1 MVQSLTAKTLKFHI
15 TNFLRHL
22 RIEKNVSRFT
32 LSAYQLDLG
41 QLLQFTE
48 EHDLHEITRKSLRS
62 FLASLSKKG
71 LKASS
76 VNRKL
81 TSLRSFFK
89 YLCSQEVLDSNPA
102 ATLLYLKK
110 EKKLPSFFQYEVILK
125 ALSFPDTNTVDG
137 LRDRVILEVFYS
149 TGIRLRELVG
159 MNLEDVDLTNEVLR
173 VTGKGSKDRLVPF
186 GKSIVKIIKEYIEE
200 RAQFTQSLNLST
212 EAFFLNKKG
221 KRISPG
227 QVQYRVKKYLLAAS
241 DKQEAYPHML
251 RHSFATHLLDE
262 GADLISVK
270 ELLGHSSLSTTQIYT
285 HLTTERLKKVYKQAH
300 PRAQK

>member
-1 MVQSLTAKTLKFHI
+1 MQSLSAKTLQFHI
-15 TNFLRHL
+15 INFLRHL
-22 RIEKNVSRFT
+22 RMERYVSRFT
-32 LSAYQLDLG
+32 LMAYQLDLG
-41 QLLQFTE
+41 QLLKFVE
-48 EHDLHEITRKSLRS
+48 EQYFHEITRKSLRS
-62 FLASLSKKG
+62 FLASLSKRG

-76 VNRKL
+76 INRKL

-89 YLCSQEVLDSNPA
+89 YLCSREILDANPA

-125 ALSFPDTNTVDG
+125 ALSFPDTNNIEG
-137 LRDRVILEVFYS
+137 LRDRVILEIFYS

-159 MNLEDVDLTNEVLR
+159 INLEDVDLTHELLK
-173 VTGKGSKDRLVPF
+173 VTGKGSKERLVPL
-186 GKSIVKIIKEYIEE
+186 GKSIIRIIKEYIEA
-200 RAQFTQSLNLST
+200 RAQYIHSLDLMT

-221 KRISPG
+221 ERISPG
-227 QVQYRVKKYLLAAS
+227 QVQYRVKKYLLLAS

-262 GADLISVK
+262 GADLIAVK
-270 ELLGHSSLSTTQIYT
+270 ELLGHSSLSTTQVYT

>member
-1 MVQSLTAKTLKFHI
+1 MVQSLKAKTLQFHS

-22 RIEKNVSRFT
+22 RVEKNASKFT
-32 LSAYQLDLG
+32 LSAYQLDLE

-48 EHDLHEITRKSLRS
+48 KYDLQEITRKSLRS
-62 FLASLSKKG
+62 FLASLSEKG
-71 LKASS
+71 LKAASI
-76 VNRKL
+76 NRKL
-81 TSLRSFFK
+81 TSIRSFYK

-110 EKKLPSFFQYEVILK
+110 EKKLPSYFRYEVILK
-125 ALSFPDTNTVDG
+125 ALGLPDTSTFEG
-137 LRDRVILEVFYS
+137 LRDRVILEIFYS

-159 MNLEDVDLTNEVLR
+159 IDLEDVDLTDDVLR
-173 VTGKGSKDRLVPF
+173 VTGKGSKERVVPL
-186 GKSIVKIIKEYIEE
+186 GKSITKIIKKYIEA
-200 RAQFTQSLNLST
+200 RTHFTRSLVFST

-270 ELLGHSSLSTTQIYT
+270 ELLGHSSLSSTQVYT
-285 HLTTERLKKVYKQAH
+285 HLTTERLKKIYKQAH

>member
-1 MVQSLTAKTLKFHI
+1 MMQSLSAKTLQFHI
-15 TNFLRHL
+15 INFLRHL
-22 RIEKNVSRFT
+22 RLEKNASRFT
-32 LSAYQLDLG
+32 LSAYQLDLE

-48 EHDLHEITRKSLRS
+48 EHGLHEITRKSLRS

-76 VNRKL
+76 INRKL

-89 YLCSQEVLDSNPA
+89 YLCSQETLDSNPA

-110 EKKLPSFFQYEVILK
+110 EKKLPSFFQFEVILK
-125 ALSFPDTNTVDG
+125 ALSFPDTKNIEG
-137 LRDRVILEVFYS
+137 LRDRVILEIFYS

-159 MNLEDVDLTNEVLR
+159 INLEDVDLTNELLR
-173 VTGKGSKDRLVPF
+173 VTGKGSKERLVPL
-186 GKSIVKIIKEYIEE
+186 GKSIIKIIKEYIEE
-200 RAQFTQSLNLST
+200 RAQYINSQDLST
-212 EAFFLNKKG
+212 AAFFLNKKG
-221 KRISPG
+221 ERISPG
-227 QVQYRVKKYLLAAS
+227 QVQYRVKKYLLLAS

-270 ELLGHSSLSTTQIYT
+270 ELLGHSSLSTTQVYT

>member
-1 MVQSLTAKTLKFHI
+1 MMQSLSAKTLQFHI
-15 TNFLRHL
+15 INFLRHL
-22 RIEKNVSRFT
+22 RLEKNASRFT
-32 LSAYQLDLG
+32 LSAYQLDLE

-48 EHDLHEITRKSLRS
+48 ERDIHEITRKSLRS

-76 VNRKL
+76 INRKL

-89 YLCSQEVLDSNPA
+89 YLCSQETLDSNPA

-110 EKKLPSFFQYEVILK
+110 EKKLPSFFQFEVILK
-125 ALSFPDTNTVDG
+125 ALSFPDTKNIEG
-137 LRDRVILEVFYS
+137 LRDRVILEIFYS

-159 MNLEDVDLTNEVLR
+159 INLEDVDLTNELLR
-173 VTGKGSKDRLVPF
+173 VTGKGSKERLVPL
-186 GKSIVKIIKEYIEE
+186 GKSIIKIIKEYIEE
-200 RAQFTQSLNLST
+200 RAQYINSQDLST
-212 EAFFLNKKG
+212 AAFFLNKKG
-221 KRISPG
+221 ERISPG
-227 QVQYRVKKYLLAAS
+227 QVQYRVKKYLLLAS

-270 ELLGHSSLSTTQIYT
+270 ELLGHSSLSTTQVYT

>member
-1 MVQSLTAKTLKFHI
+1 MVQSLTAKTLEFHI

-22 RIEKNVSRFT
+22 RIEKNASRFT
-32 LSAYQLDLG
+32 VSAYQLDLG

-48 EHDLHEITRKSLRS
+48 EQDLHEITRKSLRS
-62 FLASLSKKG
+62 FLASFSKKG
-71 LKASS
+71 LKATSI
-76 VNRKL
+76 NRKL

-89 YLCSQEVLDSNPA
+89 YLCSQEILDTNPA

-125 ALSFPDTNTVDG
+125 ALSFPDTNTIDG
-137 LRDRVILEVFYS
+137 LRDRVILEIFYS

-186 GKSIVKIIKEYIEE
+186 GKSIVKIIKEYIKA
-200 RAQFTQSLNLST
+200 RAQFTQSLDLST

-221 KRISPG
+221 KRVSPG

-241 DKQEAYPHML
+241 EKQEAYPHML

-262 GADLISVK
+262 GADLMSVK
-270 ELLGHSSLSTTQIYT
+270 ELLGHSSLSTTQVYT

>member
-1 MVQSLTAKTLKFHI
+1 MVQSLTAKTLQFHI
-15 TNFLRHL
+15 RNFLRHL
-22 RIEKNVSRFT
+22 RIEKNASRFT
-32 LSAYQLDLG
+32 LSAYQLDLE
-41 QLLQFTE
+41 QLLQFAE
-48 EHDLHEITRKSLRS
+48 ENQVTEITRKSLRS
-62 FLASLSKKG
+62 FLASLSKRG

-76 VNRKL
+76 INRKL

-110 EKKLPSFFQYEVILK
+110 EKKLPSFLRYEVILK
-125 ALSFPDTNTVDG
+125 ALSLPDTTTFGG
-137 LRDRVILEVFYS
+137 LRDRVILEIFYS

-159 MNLEDVDLTNEVLR
+159 IDLEEVDLTNEVLR
-173 VTGKGSKDRLVPF
+173 VTGKGSKERLVPL
-186 GKSIVKIIKEYIEE
+186 GKSITKIIKAYIVT
-200 RAQFTQSLNLST
+200 RTQFVKSRNSST

-221 KRISPG
+221 ERISPG
-227 QVQYRVKKYLLAAS
+227 QVQYRVRKYLLAAS

-262 GADLISVK
+262 GADLVSVK
-270 ELLGHSSLSTTQIYT
+270 ELLGHSSLSTTQVYT